1 MRQKWGHANIY
12 VFYQISSVSVD
23 LFFLQKFV
31 NPRLPLIIH
40 KIKGILARSFPEGV
54 ALNDTYPVSLD
65 EIFFNVLAH

>member
-1 MRQKWGHANIY
+1 MSQLI
-12 VFYQISSVSVD
+12 F